1 MSKLSELNSCN
12 CCEGVSVETPVEITN
27 RQGLNAIAYRVGTH
41 PTFKESLLAR
51 ISLSN
56 KPALRNFTTR
66 ENNDFSI
73 ALLDGWSVIADILTF
88 YQERV
93 ANESYLRTATERR
106 SILEMSRL
114 VGYEP
119 GGGVAAT
126 AYLSFTLENSPAP
139 FGPITGKSDSE
150 NAKEGLPPISIAK
163 GTKVQSIPGPD
174 ELPQVFETL
183 EDIETRAEWNA
194 IKPRLSQPIVKTDS
208 GVLIFQGITNN
219 LSIGDILLIAVS
231 GIYKLKKILKVTI
244 DTEAKTTW
252 VYFNLTA
259 VPPAYERP
267 TGLTPGDTETL
278 LSKTGLD
285 ETTATDIVNKTWL
298 EEDLAMLIKANKWS
312 SFELVSS
319 INKII
324 AAQTVAAD
332 GSVYVFRKRAFVFGY
347 NAPQQLTLTEGVP
360 SFSEWPNT
368 NESEEKIYLDS
379 SYDEILPETY
389 IAVQKAGNITV
400 NPPDVYEIKTA
411 EVRSRTAY
419 GISTKTT
426 EITFDPKIA
435 DQPWWNVSV
444 KENFSDIRPV
454 TIYAQSEKLS
464 LGEFPITDMVQ
475 GSTITLNRYY
485 PGLVAGQ
492 TLIFTGDRNDLKG
505 VTTSEVIEIKEI
517 AVENG
522 FTVIE
527 LLEALDYSYV
537 RSSVNISA
545 NVAPASNGET
555 TKETLGSGD
564 AGQQFQQ
571 FTLRQPPLTY
581 ISAPTDTGTLSTL
594 EIRVN
599 DILWH
604 EVEYFLDHLPNE
616 RIYITRRNDDGK
628 TSVTFGDGIT
638 GARLPTGQENI
649 KAKYRKGIGIAAM
662 VKANQLSQL
671 LTRPLGVKDVINPVA
686 ATGAANPEV
695 LEDARIN
702 APLGILTLGRIVS
715 LQDYE
720 DFARAFAGIEKA
732 QAAWAWVSER
742 RHIFIT
748 VAGADGEEIEEDG
761 LLHDNLLK
769 AIRKQG
775 DPQVPLTLESYIPRF
790 FRVKANIQV
799 DADYINEVVIAE
811 IEDSLREI
819 FSFKNRQFGQSVTYS
834 EVVSVIQQ
842 VEGVVAVD
850 IDKLYRSDLPEDI
863 TYRIQ
868 ASTPMSSNGNILAA
882 ELITLD
888 QRPGDLKIMI

>member
-1 MSKLSELNSCN
+1 MSELNSCN

-41 PTFKESLLAR
+41 PTFRESLLAR
-51 ISLSN
+51 ISLSG
-56 KPALRNFTTR
+56 KLALQNLTTR

-73 ALLDGWSVIADILTF
+73 ALLDGWSVVADILTF
-88 YQERV
+88 YQERI

-106 SILEMSRL
+106 SVLEMSRL

-119 GGGVAAT
+119 GQGVAAS
-126 AYLSFTLENSPAP
+126 AYLSFTLEDSPAP
-139 FGPITGKSDSE
+139 LGPISGKSSSA
-150 NAKEGLPPISIAK
+150 NAKEGLPPINIAK

-174 ELPQVFETL
+174 EVPQIFETL
-183 EDIETRAEWNA
+183 EDIESRAEWNA
-194 IKPRLSQPIVKTDS
+194 IKPRLSQPIVKTDEE
-208 GVLIFQGITNN
+208 VLVFRGITNN
-219 LSIGDILLIAVS
+219 LNIGDILFIPAAVK
-231 GIYKLKKILKVTI
+231 YKLKKILKVTI

-259 VPPAYERP
+259 VPPAFIRP
-267 TGLTPGDTETL
+267 TNITAGDIETL
-278 LSKTGLD
+278 LTTAGLD
-285 ETTATDIVNKTWL
+285 ENIATEIVNKTWP

-319 INKII
+319 MSKMIVS
-324 AAQTVAAD
+324 QTAIAD

-347 NAPQQLTLTEGVP
+347 NAPQKLTLSTLGVP
-360 SFSEWPNT
+360 SFSEWLST
-368 NESEEKIYLDS
+368 SESAGKIYLDS
-379 SYDEILPETY
+379 NYDEILPETF
-389 IAVQKAGNITV
+389 IAVQKDANIASIS
-400 NPPDVYEIKTA
+400 PDVYEIKTA

-426 EITFDPKIA
+426 EITFNPKS
-435 DQPWWNVSV
+435 DGQFWWNVSSLN
-444 KENFSDIRPV
+444 NFSDIRPV

-464 LGEFPITDMVQ
+464 LGEFPVIDVVQ
-475 GSTITLNRYY
+475 GNTITLNRYY
-485 PGLVAGQ
+485 PGLVVGQ
-492 TLIFTGDRNDLKG
+492 VLIITGDRNDLKG
-505 VTTSEVIEIKEI
+505 VTASEVIKIKEVV
-517 AVENG
+517 VEKG

-537 RSSVNISA
+537 RTSVSINA
-545 NVAPASNGET
+545 NVAIASNGEAT
-555 TKETLGSGD
+555 QETLGSGD
-564 AGQQFQQ
+564 AGQPFQQ

-581 ISAPTDTGTLSTL
+581 ISASTDTGTLSTL
-594 EIRVN
+594 EVRVN

-628 TSVTFGDGIT
+628 TTVTFGDGNT
-638 GARLPTGQENI
+638 GARLPTGQENV
-649 KAKYRKGIGIAAM
+649 KVKYRKGIGLNAM

-671 LTRPLGVKDVINPVA
+671 LTRPLGVKEVVNPVA
-686 ATGAANPEV
+686 ATGAADPEV
-695 LEDARIN
+695 LENARIN

-732 QAAWAWVSER
+732 LATWTWVSER

-748 VAGADGEEIEEDG
+748 VAGAGGKEIEKDG
-761 LLHDNLLK
+761 LLYDNLLK

-775 DPQVPLTLESYIPRF
+775 DPQVSLTLESYIPRF
-790 FRVKANIQV
+790 FRIKANIQV
-799 DADYINEVVIAE
+799 DSDYINEDVFAE
-811 IEDSLREI
+811 IEDGLRET
-819 FSFKNRQFGQSVTYS
+819 FSFKNRQFGQAVNYS
-834 EVVSVIQQ
+834 EVISVIQQ

-868 ASTPMSSNGNILAA
+868 ASMPVSGDGNILAA

-888 QRPGDLKIMI
+888 QRPVDLKIMI